1 MNLGKN
7 PATPHL
13 KALGLVMRWAGLL
26 QAWDRDCTRA
36 PLLPLGAQCSW
47 NDKFFTVYWD
57 VNSDLRI
64 TNLEP
69 WLNTGH
75 VSRKKMEESFTSG
88 LELNSM
94 LKTFRSCSLLRKIV
108 AETGREM
115 KREWKKTA
123 LHHPDA
129 YLVCNSMPGALTPGC
144 LKGCS
149 NYLMQKTLP
158 LSSASVS
165 ESPRCEPENCLGS
178 KSGLCIS
185 GRRYGN
191 EGNPGL
197 STQVT
202 GSRSKSQIPCHC
214 FPRHCWIQLNI

>member
-36 PLLPLGAQCSW
+36 PLLPLGAQSSW
-47 NDKFFTVYWD
+47 NGKFFTVYWD
-57 VNSDLRI
+57 VNSDLRV
-64 TNLEP
+64 TNLGP
-69 WLNTGH
+69 WLNIGH
-75 VSRKKMEESFTSG
+75 VSWKKMKESFTSG

-108 AETGREM
+108 GETGREM
-115 KREWKKTA
+115 KGARKKTA

-144 LKGCS
+144 WKDVLITWCRRPCLCPPPLYLKVPG
-149 NYLMQKTLP
+149 
-158 LSSASVS
+158 VS
-165 ESPRCEPENCLGS
+165 QRTVSGARAACAAAEDAMEMKVTWDCQLKLQGALTKV
-178 KSGLCIS
+178 KSHVIFFLATAEYS
-185 GRRYGN
+185 
-191 EGNPGL
+191 
-197 STQVT
+197 
-202 GSRSKSQIPCHC
+202 
-214 FPRHCWIQLNI
+214 